1 MAARPGHATRQWIAF
16 LMVLS
21 SSRMTTTAGSEAEKS
36 LPPSRDGFIARLTEE
51 RRGADECSTG
61 RGRFARSSSLL
72 QTWDGRPGGM
82 FIAGWAELISV
93 WTAAKTGRLILIAM
107 DKKSTVATLRLP
119 ETLTKCGA
127 SVTTRLAL
135 ALAIPRAREAC
146 FSSKVRHRL
155 TSVRY
160 PRVTVQLNQSL
171 SRTPRRT
178 QQSITQLM
186 DRH

>member
-1 MAARPGHATRQWIAF
+1 
-16 LMVLS
+16 
-21 SSRMTTTAGSEAEKS
+21 
-36 LPPSRDGFIARLTEE
+36 
-51 RRGADECSTG
+51 
-61 RGRFARSSSLL
+61 
-72 QTWDGRPGGM
+72 DGRPGGM

-186 DRH
+186 DRHRLRLQPCIPALFQFRPVKPSMLLRRRPGLVPAWLRRERTPLLLRSIFREAVQPWL